1 MRKQRRLTDDER
13 ESIQFIAWYFSD
25 LLNISQLARAMR
37 CSRST
42 VRYWQATKIGAE
54 GPEFVRPVGI
64 FA

>member
-13 ESIQFIAWYFSD
+13 ESIQFIAKYFNE

-42 VRYWQATKIGAE
+42 IRYWQATKAGAE
-54 GPEFVRPVGI
+54 GSEFVRPVGM